1 MRVLVTGHLGYI
13 GTSLLPRMLER
24 GLDVTG
30 CDTDLYRSST
40 FGEQPRQVANLAKD
54 IRDLTADDLRGF
66 DAVIHLAGLCNDP
79 LGDIAPKLTAE
90 INHHASVDLARKAR
104 AVGIGRFLFSSSCS
118 VYGAAG
124 ETLLD
129 ETASFHPVT
138 PYGRSKVLAERDI
151 ASLACA
157 DFSPVF
163 LRNATVYGYS
173 PRLRF
178 DLVVNNLAAW
188 AFSTGRVLLKSQ
200 GLAWRPVVHV
210 EDVADAFISAL
221 LAPRGTLHNRAYN
234 VGRTSENF
242 RVRDLARKVVQAV
255 PGSRLDMAPDAE
267 VDQRTYRV
275 DCDRIRREI
284 PDWTPRWSVD
294 EGIRDLLVNYTRYGL
309 SVEQFEGPKYQRVA
323 HLLDLLSRSE
333 VGSDFRPD
341 ARFLAVG

>member
-13 GTSLLPRMLER
+13 GTSLVPRMLER

-30 CDTDLYRSST
+30 CDTDLYRSCT
-40 FGEQPRQVANLAKD
+40 FGEEPWPVANLGKD
-54 IRDLTADDLRGF
+54 IRDLTADDLREF
-66 DAVIHLAGLCNDP
+66 EAVIHLAGLCNDP
-79 LGDIAPKLTAE
+79 LGNIAPRLTAE
-90 INHHASVDLARKAR
+90 INHCASVELARRAR
-104 AVGIGRFLFSSSCS
+104 SVGVGRFLFSSSCS

-124 ETLLD
+124 ETLID
-129 ETASFHPVT
+129 ETAPFHPVT

-151 ASLACA
+151 AALASA

-188 AFSTGRVLLKSQ
+188 AFCTGRVLLKSQ

-221 LAPRGTLHNRAYN
+221 FAPREALHKRAYN
-234 VGRTSENF
+234 VGSTRENF
-242 RVRDLARKVVQAV
+242 RVRDLARKVVQAS
-255 PGSRLDMAPDAE
+255 PGSHLDMVADAE

-275 DCDRIRREI
+275 NCDRIRLGL
-284 PDWTPRWSVD
+284 PDWTPRWSVNA
-294 EGIRDLLVNYTRYGL
+294 GIRDLLANYRRHGL
-309 SVEQFEGPKYQRVA
+309 SVDQFEGPKYQRVA
-323 HLLDLLSRSE
+323 HLVHLLSRYE
-333 VGSDFRPD
+333 VGPDFRPR
-341 ARFLAVG
+341 ARDRALG